1 MESIGRLD
9 ISAPERSLSV
19 FCTRPAHGAAN
30 DKNMPH
36 RDQRWTEGGRLFDAG
51 DFFAAHEVW
60 EALWRA
66 TPGPER
72 GFVKGLIQ
80 AAVCVH
86 HARRGNAKGSRK
98 LFDSGRAWMARC
110 DAPAFGVDVARFW
123 AAMAS
128 ALKYDGDPLAVALD
142 ASRLPVLGLDGPER
156 AGLS

>member
-1 MESIGRLD
+1 
-9 ISAPERSLSV
+9 
-19 FCTRPAHGAAN
+19 
-30 DKNMPH
+30 MPH
-36 RDQRWTEGGRLFDAG
+36 RDERWAEGAGLFDAG

-80 AAVCVH
+80 AAVCAY
-86 HARRGNAKGSRK
+86 HAGRGNALGSRK
-98 LFDSGRAWMARC
+98 LFASGRAWMERA
-110 DAPAFGVDVARFW
+110 DDPAFGVDVAGFW

-128 ALKYDGDPLAVALD
+128 ALTFDGEPLAVRLD
-142 ASRLPVLGLDGPER
+142 AARLPKLGLDGPER